1 MLHWRET
8 PEWQLPIYI
17 SIVDM
22 GYLWKFAAP
31 STEDRE
37 KNDLFPFTWKGCS
50 SKLFH
55 MIPMRHRR
63 VKLLILV
70 NDPYDLD
77 LCIEDSEHHK
87 HNVKKPYI
95 CEKKNIA
102 IRATDA
108 LPSSKDFND
117 LSKNKSNKIPL
128 QQFLKAQFTAEAK
141 TF

>member
-1 MLHWRET
+1 
-8 PEWQLPIYI
+8 
-17 SIVDM
+17 
-22 GYLWKFAAP
+22 
-31 STEDRE
+31 
-37 KNDLFPFTWKGCS
+37 
-50 SKLFH
+50 
-55 MIPMRHRR
+55 MRHHR

-87 HNVKKPYI
+87 HNVKQPYI